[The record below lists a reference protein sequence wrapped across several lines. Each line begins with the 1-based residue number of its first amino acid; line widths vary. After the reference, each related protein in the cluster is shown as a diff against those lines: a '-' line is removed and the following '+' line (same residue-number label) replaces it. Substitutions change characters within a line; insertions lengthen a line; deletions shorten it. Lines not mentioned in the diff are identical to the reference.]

1 MWFYFLGSL
10 TTKFHKRYVNRLVL
24 TPSLGKKYKITRKSN
39 RSVFIGKNVIF
50 CVGGVS
56 LILVSDWSLSPHV
69 PFKTKLVNEKKTI
82 DGFFL
87 MAINQIASN
96 SS

>member
-50 CVGGVS
+50 V
-56 LILVSDWSLSPHV
+56 WAEFP
-69 PFKTKLVNEKKTI
+69 
-82 DGFFL
+82 
-87 MAINQIASN
+87 
-96 SS
+96 